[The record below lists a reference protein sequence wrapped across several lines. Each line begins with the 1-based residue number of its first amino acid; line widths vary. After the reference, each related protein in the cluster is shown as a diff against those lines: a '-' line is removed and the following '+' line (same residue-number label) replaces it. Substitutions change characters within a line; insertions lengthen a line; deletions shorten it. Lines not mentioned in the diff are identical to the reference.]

1 MAVVWQIIRC
11 STVAVASVGGWLI
24 WRRSRRGGNAG
35 MYQVSVALDIIRR
48 RSDVFQFKVETRWSH
63 ANAERQLRDE
73 LRDLNRRERGGP

>member
-1 MAVVWQIIRC
+1 
-11 STVAVASVGGWLI
+11 
-24 WRRSRRGGNAG
+24 